1 MEFAALR
8 DGSIIGAI
16 SVCSRDR
23 SRGGGIAARRRLGL
37 EPEARGAAPFGTR

>member
-23 SRGGGIAARRRLGL
+23 SRGGIAARRRLSL